1 MRNLQ
6 EIKSYMLKNVA
17 YGFEIDE
24 KSILNGKVDKHI
36 ELLLSSLRADEE
48 VKFALLA
55 CGIYNGSQIVCS
67 GDSILFI
74 TSERILY
81 GQKGLLWTTVKS
93 VNLDDCRDIETDT
106 FGIIRGTIKINTKTE
121 MVRFEAKKSEVIRLA
136 NIIEKTLEEV
146 VKTKKTVASTVINQT
161 SSADELKKFKELL
174 DAGIIT
180 EAEFDTKKKQLLG
193 L

>member
-1 MRNLQ
+1 
-6 EIKSYMLKNVA
+6 MLKNVA

-146 VKTKKTVASTVINQT
+146 VKTKKTVASTIINQT